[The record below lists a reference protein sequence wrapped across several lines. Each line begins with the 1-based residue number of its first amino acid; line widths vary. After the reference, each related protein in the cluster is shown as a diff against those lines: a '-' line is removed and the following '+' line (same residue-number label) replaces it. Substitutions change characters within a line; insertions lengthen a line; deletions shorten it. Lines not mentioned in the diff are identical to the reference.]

1 MITHARVFACAVGA
15 ALGLSACATADVG
28 VQSNIQAEYEDTC
41 DYPVGSTASATGAIR
56 QFVVN
61 MPGTGKDLAEILQ
74 EQNADELEAR
84 VQALEEGVKA
94 NARGKNLRQRLDS
107 LQNSEY
113 GKGLGGVTGRLF
125 ARTAVQA
132 TRKKGQFLR
141 ARNVV
146 TTGQLLA
153 YHYVPNGEG
162 CLEVLMTRTITSG
175 LGQAHTF
182 RYKVTV
188 FARFQVAVRD
198 NTDSE
203 NVFPDADP
211 MPIPASMADADGRNF
226 QRKLWAKGANIKIT
240 RVETATG
247 NNDFFLRGEGNSMYD
262 VTEDS
267 CIDMMFK
274 TDPPETMPDGAG
286 PPFYCL
292 GRCDEPPII
301 NTK

>member
-1 MITHARVFACAVGA
+1 
-15 ALGLSACATADVG
+15 
-28 VQSNIQAEYEDTC
+28 
-41 DYPVGSTASATGAIR
+41 
-56 QFVVN
+56 
-61 MPGTGKDLAEILQ
+61 
-74 EQNADELEAR
+74 
-84 VQALEEGVKA
+84 
-94 NARGKNLRQRLDS
+94 
-107 LQNSEY
+107 
-113 GKGLGGVTGRLF
+113 
-125 ARTAVQA
+125 
-132 TRKKGQFLR
+132 
-141 ARNVV
+141 
-146 TTGQLLA
+146 
-153 YHYVPNGEG
+153 
-162 CLEVLMTRTITSG
+162 MTRTITSG

-292 GRCDEPPII
+292 GRCDHPPII
-301 NTK
+301 NTKWLVNIESGGQRRRSLFPGRKPASMKFLWPRQFGSLVDCGQAPLVARDVDRKT